1 MHACA
6 YTFGEVCKLII
17 AAVEDALIT
26 GATTTLTIN
35 NFASAYAA
43 DTDCEPQDNPF
54 ITPEWARLP
63 IAGAVSTATPLYRL
77 AVGRGGF

>member
-26 GATTTLTIN
+26 EATTLTIN

-54 ITPEWARLP
+54 ITSEWARLP
-63 IAGAVSTATPLYRL
+63 IAGAVSTATPLDRP